1 MGRGPTQHTGA
12 SGQDLGQGIRIMSN
26 PSKAQIGEMVDA
38 MKAHDRTVFAR
49 GHAEMLATW
58 NTLRR
63 LLTRLAITLSDSEK
77 R

>member
-1 MGRGPTQHTGA
+1 MGVGPIPQTGA
-12 SGQDLGQGIRIMSN
+12 SGKVLAQGTPLMSN
-26 PSKAQIGEMVDA
+26 PDKAQLGEIVDA
-38 MKAHDRTVFAR
+38 MKAHDLTVFAR

-63 LLTRLAITLSDSEK
+63 LLTRLVIVLSDK

>member
-1 MGRGPTQHTGA
+1 
-12 SGQDLGQGIRIMSN
+12 MSN
-26 PSKAQIGEMVDA
+26 PDKAQIGEMVDA

-63 LLTRLAITLSDSEK
+63 LLTRLVVTISEK
-77 R
+77 Q

>member
-1 MGRGPTQHTGA
+1 MTMP
-12 SGQDLGQGIRIMSN
+12 D
-26 PSKAQIGEMVDA
+26 KAQLGEIADA
-38 MKAHDRTVFAR
+38 MKAHDKTVFAR

-63 LLTRLAITLSDSEK
+63 ILTRLIITLSDSEK